1 MVAGEKMTLPQSAHF
16 AHAGL
21 ASSRSASQM
30 HRISQRKLRSLFAKG
45 SIQLQKIDAR
55 TDIKQK
61 EKAKLRA
68 AVLKRAKRKA
78 SAVHAVAVFPS
89 VAASATQCVDRLA
102 QTLMQKIV
110 EGCVDITLLR
120 RRRGISS
127 SDVAYV
133 ANALEVPGSFESSV
147 TDELSLLPNCLL
159 GRTKRSAPAKGGVK
173 PSDEAAGIAA
183 AHSQT
188 PAPQEPEPEPEPEPE
203 SQSEGNVMAE
213 PAATDPDATDED

>member
-188 PAPQEPEPEPEPEPE
+188 PAPQEAEPEPEPE
-203 SQSEGNVMAE
+203 SPSKGNVMAE
-213 PAATDPDATDED
+213 PAAMTDPDATDED